1 MDASL
6 PTGTETRL
14 LNAKSM
20 SWRLSGRRLRAIE
33 VDPLMDTASKC
44 PWRDKQQFSLTP

>member
-6 PTGTETRL
+6 PKGKKTGGAEMIQPLIKEEKFT
-14 LNAKSM
+14 KM
-20 SWRLSGRRLRAIE
+20 

-44 PWRDKQQFSLTP
+44 PRCDRPRSSLTP

>member
-6 PTGTETRL
+6 PTGKELRP

-20 SWRLSGRRLRAIE
+20 NSRLSGRETSVIE

>member
-6 PTGTETRL
+6 PKGKEHRL
-14 LNAKSM
+14 LSAM
-20 SWRLSGRRLRAIE
+20 SLNSRLAEVKARVIG